1 MAKDA
6 QEDDLSRAPP
16 SVATSMYVHLRVP
29 ALNQERTVAIILRP
43 SGHQHILEE
52 IQRCV
57 SDMTS
62 KISCAVT
69 AETPDELTKQ
79 LHSLEES
86 VTNGFKDF
94 QDWQDEVVQGQRK
107 AQEERLRLMQAE
119 LRETTARLH
128 LKEAELIAA
137 TAHAAAAREG
147 RHRPGPRTLARAR
160 SICMPRSARQSRSRS
175 EEMYIKSLPTASGS
189 TNSYSFRRS
198 ATEQATPG
206 SPSVGSWRLGDDYQ
220 GPRWWQAMRAEVE
233 ARKRAEEMQP
243 MARSL
248 RGSPS
253 CPVMSQRASPEE
265 PMRRN
270 AAPEAKQRGFT
281 SMNAALAR
289 CWALSKRSLGKVRPA
304 SVPRPY
310 TAAWPTDS

>member
-1 MAKDA
+1 MTSHTMPTDA
-6 QEDDLSRAPP
+6 RPFQGSTWHA
-16 SVATSMYVHLRVP
+16 MYVHLRVP
-29 ALNQERTVAIILRP
+29 ALNQERTVAIVLRP
-43 SGHQHILEE
+43 SDHQHILEE

-69 AETPDELTKQ
+69 AETPDDLTKQ

-86 VTNGFKDF
+86 VADDFKDF
-94 QDWQDEVVQGQRK
+94 KDRQ
-107 AQEERLRLMQAE
+107 ERLRLM
-119 LRETTARLH
+119 R
-128 LKEAELIAA
+128 EAELI
-137 TAHAAAAREG
+137 TANANAAAARER
-147 RHRPGPRTLARAR
+147 RHRPERRTVARVP
-160 SICMPRSARQSRSRS
+160 SIRMPRSARQRQSRS
-175 EEMYIKSLPTASGS
+175 EEVYVEPLPNSSSGI
-189 TNSYSFRRS
+189 SFRRR
-198 ATEQATPG
+198 ATEQNASSPRSEG
-206 SPSVGSWRLGDDYQ
+206 SCGLEGDYQ

-289 CWALSKRSLGKVRPA
+289 CWALSKRSLRRVRPS
-304 SVPRPY
+304 SVPRPFSSVG
-310 TAAWPTDS
+310 PTDS